1 VQTELLCVL
10 VLVGVLLGSSVT
22 LKFAINSGIA
32 SRIAMDDPN
41 HRSLH
46 VSPTPRGGGLFFL
59 PWVIVA
65 GVVFGGNRL
74 IVFLA
79 VVLMFISLIDDK
91 KGLPVGLR
99 LGTHFL
105 IAVAI
110 VVTVPSQGWV
120 ILVPAVFFIV
130 WVTNLFN
137 FMDGSDGLA
146 GAMAVFGFGS
156 YAWAA
161 WSAGQLVFAI
171 LPIALVAG
179 ALAFL
184 IFNFPP
190 AKIFLGDSGSI
201 PVGFL
206 AGALGFMGWCNE
218 LWPAWFPVFVF
229 SPFIVDSTVN
239 LLRRLLRR
247 DRFWEP
253 HREHAYQRLVR
264 MGWSHGRL
272 LRAETVL
279 MASCAFAA
287 VTLLE
292 AGDTITVF
300 VLTLFAALYLF
311 LFMAIE
317 AKWRAH
323 VSDQ

>member
-1 VQTELLCVL
+1 MT
-10 VLVGVLLGSSVT
+10 GSAAV
-22 LKFAINSGIA
+22 SGNFVSSYNAA
-32 SRIAMDDPN
+32 SSR
-41 HRSLH
+41 
-46 VSPTPRGGGLFFL
+46 
-59 PWVIVA
+59 A
-65 GVVFGGNRL
+65 G
-74 IVFLA
+74 A
-79 VVLMFISLIDDK
+79 
-91 KGLPVGLR
+91 
-99 LGTHFL
+99 T
-105 IAVAI
+105 
-110 VVTVPSQGWV
+110 VTVPDGKTV
-120 ILVPAVFFIV
+120 IVITSATASFNVVFDSSA
-130 WVTNLFN
+130 TP
-137 FMDGSDGLA
+137 
-146 GAMAVFGFGS
+146 
-156 YAWAA
+156 
-161 WSAGQLVFAI
+161 SAGQLVFAI

-218 LWPAWFPVFVF
+218 LWPAWLPVLVF
-229 SPFIVDSTVN
+229 SPFIVDATVT

-292 AGDTITVF
+292 AGDP
-300 VLTLFAALYLF
+300 AACF
-311 LFMAIE
+311 GQA
-317 AKWRAH
+317 
-323 VSDQ
+323 Q